1 MRYLLLLVFQVTLVF
16 GHGELDGQIAKISS
30 QIAASPNDPKL
41 WLTRADLH
49 HSHRDPKAALAD
61 LRQAARIKPHHPPAF
76 LKLAQFERK
85 FGRPSLATKALETY
99 FGLQT
104 NPDPQAHREKALLSA
119 PNDAIE
125 PWRLYLK
132 SSVPAAM
139 HDYAL
144 AAQTALDAKD
154 LETTREFLKA
164 GLNHFPKSIQ
174 LHHLRTHVL
183 LAGLDLKSA
192 KNTFQTLK
200 LLHQNLL
207 VKLNYEESLIWAH
220 YDHPGLSRQALVSA
234 LKAYQQLPIRLQ
246 ENRDLKE
253 LALKI
258 KTTLR
263 K

>member
-1 MRYLLLLVFQVTLVF
+1 MRYLFLFVFQVTRMF
-16 GHGELDGQIAKISS
+16 GHGELDEQIAKIST
-30 QIAASPNDPKL
+30 QIAATPNDPKL

-49 HSHRDPKAALAD
+49 HSHRDSKAALAD
-61 LRQAARIKPHHPPAF
+61 LRQATRIKPLHPPAF

-85 FGRPSLATKALETY
+85 SGRPSLAIKALETY
-99 FGLQT
+99 FRLQT
-104 NPDPQAHREKALLSA
+104 NPVHHAFREQALLASPA
-119 PNDAIE
+119 HSIE

-132 SSVPAAM
+132 KADKPNM

-144 AAQTALDAKD
+144 AAEAALDTRNLA
-154 LETTREFLKA
+154 TTREFLKA
-164 GLNHFPKSIQ
+164 GLGHFPKSIQ

-183 LAGLDLKSA
+183 LAGLDLESA
-192 KNTFQTLK
+192 QKTFQTLK
-200 LLHQNLL
+200 LLYPNLL

-220 YDHPGLSRQALVSA
+220 YDHQSRSRQALVSA
-234 LKAYQQLPIRLQ
+234 RKAYQQLPARLQ

-253 LALKI
+253 LASKI